1 VKTQRAYLASE
12 QKKEKSFRSERNPS
26 KGSIAELDLLA
37 DDGGVTVLLDELNEL
52 HDAVGNEL
60 VADALILGECGAE
73 LVKEVDDLLLGLGR
87 LDVLLDGVDDNLA
100 NLALDGVGL
109 DLSRAELDLL
119 ADLLGGHGLD
129 VLDDVLELAVKD
141 GRADLGIRRT
151 SVGADGLDELLDLL
165 VGLALIEVLVNNSDD
180 GLTGGTLGVGESLG
194 AKEGGDDCNK
204 GKLHLGKWK
213 NGKKN

>member
-1 VKTQRAYLASE
+1 VR
-12 QKKEKSFRSERNPS
+12 
-26 KGSIAELDLLA
+26 SIAELDLLA
-37 DDGGVTVLLDELNEL
+37 DDGGVTVLLDELDEL

-60 VADALILGECGAE
+60 IADTLILGEHGAE

-87 LDVLLDGVDDNLA
+87 LDVLLDGIDNNLA

-180 GLTGGTLGVGESLG
+180 SLTGSALGVGEGLG
-194 AKEGGDDCNK
+194 AKESGDDCNEC
-204 GKLHLGKWK
+204 KLH
-213 NGKKN
+213 NGKIKT